1 MLELNIKCETV
12 EDANVHLNAFSYLNL
27 ITDLHMALHSA
38 YKHGS
43 DADVLQVFKNFYPDL
58 SKATDHHQGAY

>member
-1 MLELNIKCETV
+1 MLELKIQCDTSDE
-12 EDANVHLNAFSYLNL
+12 AHMYLNGPQYHNL
-27 ITDLHMALHSA
+27 ISDLHHALRNA

-58 SKATDHHQGAY
+58 SKAAEHHQGPY